1 MKRNRKNDGF
11 SNILLSFIM
20 IFLVSNILLV
30 PCYNSL
36 SNTEVASTYD
46 NTNLEINDF
55 SLFKILNNLSNI
67 DSQKTQ
73 DWIKFQK
80 TANEENPY
88 TDYNEQIQEDYSL
101 DLTEFGNCLSFK
113 LKLEFSFSCLDNFT
127 KALFSLEVFT
137 TNVGNNLVYA
147 GLLDDSYFLSSE
159 LHYRNSITYSRSIY
173 CSELNRDSLKIEITK
188 NGRKMTCQIKEK
200 DNDVLLKRTIR
211 SNKNYIYT
219 NEIQLNFNADSNFW
233 VEASSFSG
241 NFTIENKNWD
251 ALETRFDAIIGA
263 IVFIGVLIILLLLYL
278 FLTRW
283 REKKAKSIHKI
294 ETKFEEFEEQITKE
308 LKGKL
313 EHLIYEGEE
322 KSGQTCGI
330 CKLNIKKGALKLQ
343 CPTCK
348 TLFHSRHLA
357 DWFKDH
363 KECPICKEKLI
374 DEL

>member
-1 MKRNRKNDGF
+1 
-11 SNILLSFIM
+11 M
-20 IFLVSNILLV
+20 IFLISTSLLV
-30 PCYNSL
+30 LCYSSL
-36 SNTEVASTYD
+36 RNAEATSNYD

-55 SLFKILNNLSNI
+55 SLFKILNNLSDI
-67 DSQKTQ
+67 DSEKTQ
-73 DWIKFQK
+73 DVIKFQK

-88 TDYNEQIQEDYSL
+88 SDYNEQIQEDYSL
-101 DLTEFGNCLSFK
+101 DLTEFGNCSSFE
-113 LKLEFSFSCLDNFT
+113 LELEFSFSCFDNFT

-147 GLLDDSYFLSSE
+147 GLFDDSYFLSSE
-159 LHYRNSITYSRSIY
+159 LHYRNSLIYSRSIY
-173 CSELNRDSLKIEITK
+173 CSELNRDSLIIEITK

-219 NEIQLNFNADSNFW
+219 NEVQLNFNADSNFW

-241 NFTIENKNWD
+241 IFTIENKNWD
-251 ALETRFDAIIGA
+251 ALKTRFDAILGA
-263 IVFIGVLIILLLLYL
+263 IVFISVLIILLLLYL
-278 FLTRW
+278 FFTRW
-283 REKKAKSIHKI
+283 QGKKTKSIHKI

-308 LKGKL
+308 LKNKL
-313 EHLIYEGEE
+313 EHLIYNGEE

-343 CPTCK
+343 CPSCK
-348 TLFHSRHLA
+348 TLFHSRHLV
-357 DWFKDH
+357 DWLKDH

-374 DEL
+374 DEI